1 MSLSRTN
8 EPTNRKELMNCEVA
22 TFVCNVIQEN
32 TYLLSTSDG
41 HAAIID
47 CGCATASEQERL
59 AQRIK
64 QWGLSVDLLLFTHLH
79 FDHLWGLPWALQ
91 TFPKARAYAHPI
103 ELAQAV
109 SPEAQ
114 MRAWG
119 FEVPERAFDL
129 SQIHPL
135 PSDQPLRLGEIPIYD
150 LFVPGHTAGHVAYY
164 LPSERIV
171 FTGDVLFRG
180 DIGRS
185 DLPGGDYQT
194 LLHSIKTQLR
204 PLPDDTIVYPGHGP
218 HTTIYN
224 EKSNNPYIN

>member
-1 MSLSRTN
+1 
-8 EPTNRKELMNCEVA
+8 MNCEVA

>member
-1 MSLSRTN
+1 
-8 EPTNRKELMNCEVA
+8 MNCEVA

-79 FDHLWGLPWALQ
+79 FDHLWGLHWALQ

-129 SQIHPL
+129 SQIRPL

-204 PLPDDTIVYPGHGP
+204 PLPDETIVYPGHGP

>member
-1 MSLSRTN
+1 MLPSRTN

-47 CGCATASEQERL
+47 CGCATTSEQERL

-135 PSDQPLRLGEIPIYD
+135 PSDQPLRLGETPIYD

>member
-1 MSLSRTN
+1 
-8 EPTNRKELMNCEVA
+8 MNCEVS
-22 TFVCNVIQEN
+22 TFVCNIIQEN
-32 TYLLSTSDG
+32 TYLLSTVDG

-47 CGCATASEQERL
+47 CGCASSRERGYL
-59 AQRIK
+59 SQRIS

-79 FDHLWGLPWALQ
+79 FDHIWGLGWALQ
-91 TFPKARAYAHPI
+91 TYPGAKAYAHPT

-109 SPEAQ
+109 SPEVQ

-119 FEVPERAFDL
+119 IIAEETALDL

-135 PSDQPLRLGEIPIYD
+135 PDDRPLKLGELSIYD

-164 LPSERIV
+164 LPSEHII
-171 FTGDVLFRG
+171 FTGDVLFKG

-185 DLPGGDYQT
+185 DLPEGDYET
-194 LLHSIKTQLR
+194 LLRSIKTQLR

-218 HTTIYN
+218 YTTIHD

>member
-1 MSLSRTN
+1 
-8 EPTNRKELMNCEVA
+8 MNCEVA

-32 TYLLSTSDG
+32 TYLLSTSNG

-47 CGCATASEQERL
+47 CGCATASEQDRL

-64 QWGLSVDLLLFTHLH
+64 QWGLTVDLLLFTHLH
-79 FDHLWGLPWALQ
+79 FDHLWGLTWALQ
-91 TFPKARAYAHPI
+91 TFPEAKAYAHPV

-114 MRAWG
+114 MRTWG
-119 FEVPERAFDL
+119 FEVPEGAFDL
-129 SQIHPL
+129 SQIRPL
-135 PSDQPLRLGEIPIYD
+135 PSDEPLRLGDLPIYD

-204 PLPDDTIVYPGHGP
+204 PLPDETIVYPGHGP

>member
-22 TFVCNVIQEN
+22 TFVCNIIQEN

-59 AQRIK
+59 TQRIK

-91 TFPKARAYAHPI
+91 AFPKARAYAHPI

-204 PLPDDTIVYPGHGP
+204 PLPDETIVYPGHGP

>member
-1 MSLSRTN
+1 
-8 EPTNRKELMNCEVA
+8 MNCEVS

-32 TYLLSTSDG
+32 TYLLSTSNG

-47 CGCATASEQERL
+47 CGCATASEQDRL

-64 QWGLSVDLLLFTHLH
+64 QWGLTVDLLLFTHLH

-91 TFPKARAYAHPI
+91 TFPEAKAYAHPV

-119 FEVPERAFDL
+119 FEVPEGAFDL
-129 SQIHPL
+129 SQIRPL
-135 PSDQPLRLGEIPIYD
+135 PSDEPLRLGELPIYD

-171 FTGDVLFRG
+171 SVSYTHLT
-180 DIGRS
+180 
-185 DLPGGDYQT
+185 LP
-194 LLHSIKTQLR
+194 
-204 PLPDDTIVYPGHGP
+204 
-218 HTTIYN
+218 TT
-224 EKSNNPYIN
+224 PYV

>member
-1 MSLSRTN
+1 
-8 EPTNRKELMNCEVA
+8 MNCEVA

-47 CGCATASEQERL
+47 CGCATTSEQERL

-79 FDHLWGLPWALQ
+79 FDHLWGLSWALQ

-129 SQIHPL
+129 SQIRHCRAI
-135 PSDQPLRLGEIPIYD
+135 SRYD
-150 LFVPGHTAGHVAYY
+150 WARY
-164 LPSERIV
+164 LSTISSCQ
-171 FTGDVLFRG
+171 
-180 DIGRS
+180 DIQQVMS
-185 DLPGGDYQT
+185 L
-194 LLHSIKTQLR
+194 
-204 PLPDDTIVYPGHGP
+204 
-218 HTTIYN
+218 TT
-224 EKSNNPYIN
+224 SRASGSFSQATCSSAAT

>member
-1 MSLSRTN
+1 M
-8 EPTNRKELMNCEVA
+8 
-22 TFVCNVIQEN
+22 
-32 TYLLSTSDG
+32 G
-41 HAAIID
+41 
-47 CGCATASEQERL
+47 SEMCIR
-59 AQRIK
+59 
-64 QWGLSVDLLLFTHLH
+64 D
-79 FDHLWGLPWALQ
+79 
-91 TFPKARAYAHPI
+91 RAYAHPV

-119 FEVPERAFDL
+119 FEVPEGAFDL

-135 PSDQPLRLGEIPIYD
+135 PSDQPLRLGELPIYD

-204 PLPDDTIVYPGHGP
+204 PLPDETIVYPGHGP
-218 HTTIYN
+218 HTTIDN

>member
-1 MSLSRTN
+1 
-8 EPTNRKELMNCEVA
+8 MNCQVS

-59 AQRIK
+59 ARRVK
-64 QWGLSVDLLLFTHLH
+64 EWALSVDLLLFTHLH
-79 FDHLWGLPWALQ
+79 FDHVWGLPWVLQ
-91 TFPKARAYAHPI
+91 AFPRATAYAHPVEI
-103 ELAQAV
+103 AQ
-109 SPEAQ
+109 SMPPEAQ

-119 FEVPERAFDL
+119 FEVPEGAFDL
-129 SQIHPL
+129 SQIKPL
-135 PSDQPLRLGEIPIYD
+135 PSDQPLKLGEIPIYD

-164 LPSERIV
+164 LPSEGIV

-185 DLPGGDYQT
+185 DLPGGDYQI

-204 PLPDDTIVYPGHGP
+204 PLPDETIVYPGHGP
-218 HTTIYN
+218 QTTIYN

>member
-1 MSLSRTN
+1 MLPSRTN

-47 CGCATASEQERL
+47 CGCATTSEQERL

-79 FDHLWGLPWALQ
+79 FDHLWGLSWALQ

-129 SQIHPL
+129 SQIRPL

>member
-1 MSLSRTN
+1 
-8 EPTNRKELMNCEVA
+8 MNCEVS

-135 PSDQPLRLGEIPIYD
+135 PSDQPLRLGELPIYD

-204 PLPDDTIVYPGHGP
+204 PLPDETIVYPGHGP
-218 HTTIYN
+218 DTTIYN

>member
-22 TFVCNVIQEN
+22 TFVCNVLQEN

-224 EKSNNPYIN
+224 EKINNPYIN

>member
-1 MSLSRTN
+1 
-8 EPTNRKELMNCEVA
+8 MNCEVS

-47 CGCATASEQERL
+47 CGCATASEQDRL

-64 QWGLSVDLLLFTHLH
+64 QWGLTVDLLLFTHLH

-91 TFPKARAYAHPI
+91 TFPQARVYAHAI

-119 FEVPERAFDL
+119 FEVPEGAFDL
-129 SQIHPL
+129 SQIRPL
-135 PSDQPLRLGEIPIYD
+135 PSDPPLRLGELPIYD

-204 PLPDDTIVYPGHGP
+204 PLPDETIVYPGHGP

>member
-1 MSLSRTN
+1 
-8 EPTNRKELMNCEVA
+8 MNCEVS

>member
-1 MSLSRTN
+1 
-8 EPTNRKELMNCEVA
+8 MNCEVS

-194 LLHSIKTQLR
+194 ILHSIKTQLR
-204 PLPDDTIVYPGHGP
+204 PLPDETIVYPGHGP
-218 HTTIYN
+218 DTTIYN

>member
-1 MSLSRTN
+1 
-8 EPTNRKELMNCEVA
+8 MNCEVS

-64 QWGLSVDLLLFTHLH
+64 QWGLAVDLLLFTHLH

-91 TFPKARAYAHPI
+91 TFPEAKAYAHPV

-129 SQIHPL
+129 SLIRPL
-135 PSDQPLRLGEIPIYD
+135 PSDQPLRLGELPIYD

>member
-1 MSLSRTN
+1 
-8 EPTNRKELMNCEVA
+8 MNCEVS
-22 TFVCNVIQEN
+22 TFVCNIIQEN